1 MDVNKFYN
9 NSQFYG
15 DNLIMDALRQSC
27 YSEKYKE
34 YVRILITKGVDL
46 NLKNKKGDSIVDIL
60 FNESLKFNEKYTL
73 EIAELLLK
81 HRTSDDE
88 VPKLISK
95 TLDFISDF
103 KAEKIKRLGIE
114 ENIFSKIMLNE
125 ENSIN
130 NFEKY
135 NIPPDMVHTIME
147 NRLTQIS
154 KSLGKEASSNK
165 KEKHVHF
172 KKDQNRD
179 LL

>member
-1 MDVNKFYN
+1 MAKSILDVKLTPNDITNCPFK
-9 NSQFYG
+9 
-15 DNLIMDALRQSC
+15 
-27 YSEKYKE
+27 SE
-34 YVRILITKGVDL
+34 G
-46 NLKNKKGDSIVDIL
+46 
-60 FNESLKFNEKYTL
+60 
-73 EIAELLLK
+73 
-81 HRTSDDE
+81 
-88 VPKLISK
+88 
-95 TLDFISDF
+95 
-103 KAEKIKRLGIE
+103 
-114 ENIFSKIMLNE
+114 NIFSKIMLNE

-165 KEKHVHF
+165 NEKHVHF